1 MIINLQQEG
10 QSYQSWKTTG
20 LVKLIVNVVNNQG
33 KTLDLINQDLAPIQ
47 SQLSFDASVPAV
59 NLLGCR
65 QAIYVYLCDKVAALN
80 KHLTASC
87 LEALYKQLLTWRE
100 LCLWRSLPLEK
111 SCIGWMTTGTWCT
124 LLKGKPSPSL
134 AQPDKLTSH
143 TSSFP
148 KESLSSS
155 DQQAVELNWPITSST
170 PTAPSPPITD

>member
-1 MIINLQQEG
+1 
-10 QSYQSWKTTG
+10 

-59 NLLGCR
+59 NLLGCG

-100 LCLWRSLPLEK
+100 LFVYEDHYLWRNPVSV
-111 SCIGWMTTGTWCT
+111 G
-124 LLKGKPSPSL
+124 
-134 AQPDKLTSH
+134 
-143 TSSFP
+143 
-148 KESLSSS
+148 
-155 DQQAVELNWPITSST
+155 
-170 PTAPSPPITD
+170 